1 MAAITTLRARVRG
14 ERGAELIEFSL
25 ILPMLLLII
34 LGILDFGFLFL
45 RYEVVTNAAREGAR
59 VRVLPGYTHADTV
72 ARVTQFLDASSLD
85 DTPTVPDI
93 PVAAV
98 DIGGACM
105 TLATVTVT
113 YPHSYMFV
121 GPLLTFFGGSAFTR
135 TSISATAT
143 MRYEGAAMACP

>member
-1 MAAITTLRARVRG
+1 MPMRARACD

-25 ILPMLLLII
+25 ILPLLLLII
-34 LGILDFGFLFL
+34 LGILDFGFLFQ

-59 VRVLPGYTHADTV
+59 VRVLPGYTYDDMV
-72 ARVTQFLDASSLD
+72 ARVTQFLESGDLD
-85 DTPTVPDI
+85 ETPTIPDI

-98 DIGGACM
+98 DIGGTCM

-121 GPLLTFFGGSAFTR
+121 GPLVTFFGGPALST
-135 TSISATAT
+135 TSLSATAT